1 MGGQALYGLSVGLLC
16 ALMANLLLFAL
27 IVAATA
33 LQLPEGVALMSQL
46 LHATLRGYP
55 FLAHGLI
62 CLAFILLSGLLH
74 AWPLDRIT
82 RQTAIS
88 NIRD

>member
-33 LQLPEGVALMSQL
+33 LQLPEGGADE
-46 LHATLRGYP
+46 P
-55 FLAHGLI
+55 
-62 CLAFILLSGLLH
+62 AFGM
-74 AWPLDRIT
+74 PP
-82 RQTAIS
+82 
-88 NIRD
+88 